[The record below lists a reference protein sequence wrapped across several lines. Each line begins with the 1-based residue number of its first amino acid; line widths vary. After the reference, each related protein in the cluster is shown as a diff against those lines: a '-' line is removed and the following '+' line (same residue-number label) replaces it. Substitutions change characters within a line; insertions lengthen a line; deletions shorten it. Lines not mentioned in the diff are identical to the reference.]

1 MTTPMRLSRAFIPT
15 LREDPADAEL
25 ISHKLMVRSGML
37 RKLAAGIYSILPLGW
52 RVTRKVAQ
60 IVREEMDRAGCQEL
74 LLPILMPAEL
84 WKETGRWEKYGKELF
99 RQKDRHD
106 RDYVLGPTHEEAIT
120 DLVRNHI
127 RSYRDLPLNLYQ
139 IQTKFRDEIRPRFG
153 VMRAREFLMK
163 DGYSFHTDEAQLEV
177 GYEAMRQA
185 YSAAFRRCGLEFV
198 VVEADSGAIGGDVN
212 HEFMVTADSGES
224 LIFSSQCG
232 YAASS
237 ESAKVHIE
245 NLPAEKEAPMERRET
260 PGRKTVEEVSS
271 FLGVE
276 PARLLKSLVFL
287 AGDEAVLAVVPGD
300 RELNEA
306 KLARVLGHPA
316 PRLATAEE
324 IQKLTGGPMGFTGP
338 AGSPDS
344 IRTILDASLQENRN
358 YVTGG
363 NARDVHLVNV
373 RIGRDV
379 KAGERADLV
388 TAREGDRCPR
398 CGDVMRQSRGIEV
411 GHIFKLGT
419 KYSEAMKA
427 RYLDQE
433 GAERTIVMGTY
444 GIGITRT
451 VAAVIEQLHDLNGI
465 VWPYSIA
472 PYHVHLV
479 PVNVNHEE
487 TRTTAESLYADLSGW
502 GVETL
507 LDDRDERP
515 GAKFK
520 DADLIGMPLRVTIGE
535 KGLKDGVVELRDR
548 RTGNIDRVP
557 VKDAAGECRKRVEE
571 ALRSLSR
578 TD

>member
-1 MTTPMRLSRAFIPT
+1 MRLSKAFIPT
-15 LREDPADAEL
+15 LKEDPADAEL
-25 ISHKLMVRSGML
+25 ISHKLMVRAGL
-37 RKLAAGIYSILPLGW
+37 VRKLAAGIYTLLPLGW
-52 RVTRKVAQ
+52 RVTRKVEQ

-74 LLPILMPAEL
+74 RLPILMPAEL
-84 WKETGRWEKYGKELF
+84 WQETGRWEKYGKELF
-99 RQKDRHD
+99 RVRDRHD
-106 RDYVLGPTHEEAIT
+106 RDYALGPTHEEAIT
-120 DLVRNHI
+120 DIVRNHI

-139 IQTKFRDEIRPRFG
+139 IQTKFRDEVRPRFG

-163 DGYSFHTDEAQLEV
+163 DGYGFHTDEAQLATA
-177 GYEAMRQA
+177 YEGMREA
-185 YSAAFRRCGLEFV
+185 YAASFRRCGLEFV
-198 VVEADSGAIGGDVN
+198 IVEADSGAIGGDVN

-224 LIFSSQCG
+224 LVFSSQCG

-237 ESAKVHIE
+237 ESAKYRVE
-245 NLPAEKEAPMERRET
+245 ALPAEKEAPLATKET
-260 PGRKTVEEVSS
+260 PGKKTVEEVSA

-276 PARLLKSLVFL
+276 PARLLKSLVFF
-287 AGDEAVLAVVPGD
+287 AGEEAVLAIVPGD

-306 KLARVLGHPA
+306 KLGRVLGHPA

-324 IQKLTGGPMGFTGP
+324 IERLTGGPLGFTGP
-338 AGSPDS
+338 VGTPDS
-344 IRTILDASLQENRN
+344 LRTILDASLQEGRN

-373 RIGRDV
+373 RLGRDV
-379 KAGERADLV
+379 RARERADLT
-388 TAREGDRCPR
+388 TARQGDRCPR
-398 CGDVMRQSRGIEV
+398 CGDEMRLSRGIEV

-427 RYLDQE
+427 RYLDAE

-451 VAAVIEQLHDLNGI
+451 VAAVIEQLHDANGI

-487 TRTTAESLYADLSGW
+487 TRRVGEAIYEALNGW

-507 LDDRDERP
+507 IDDRDERP

-548 RTGNIDRVP
+548 KSGQVDRVP
-557 VKDAAGECRKRVEE
+557 SGEAASECRKRVEE
-571 ALRSLSR
+571 ALRKLSPSPSG
-578 TD
+578 

>member
-1 MTTPMRLSRAFIPT
+1 MRLSRAFAPT
-15 LREDPADAEL
+15 LKEDPADAEL
-25 ISHKLMVRSGML
+25 ISHKLMTRAGML
-37 RKLAAGIYSILPLGW
+37 RKLAAGVYSLLPIGW
-52 RVTRKVAQ
+52 RVARKVEQ
-60 IVREEMDRAGCQEL
+60 IVREEMDRAGGQEL
-74 LLPILMPAEL
+74 RLPILMPAEL

-99 RQKDRHD
+99 RLTDRHD
-106 RDYVLGPTHEEAIT
+106 RDYALGPTHEEAIT

-163 DGYSFHTDEAQLEV
+163 DGYSFHTDEAQLATA
-177 GYEAMRQA
+177 YEEMREA
-185 YSAAFRRCGLEFV
+185 YAAVFRRCGLEFV
-198 VVEADSGAIGGDVN
+198 IVEADSGAIGGDVN

-224 LIFSSQCG
+224 LIFSSPCG

-237 ESAKVHIE
+237 ESAKYRVE
-245 NLPAEKEAPMERRET
+245 PGTPEKESPLARRDT
-260 PGRKTVEEVSS
+260 PGRKTVEEVSA

-276 PARLLKSLVFL
+276 PARLLKSLVFF
-287 AGDEAVLAVVPGD
+287 AGEEAVLAVVPVD

-306 KLARVLGHPA
+306 KLALVLGHPA

-324 IQKLTGGPMGFTGP
+324 IQRLTGGPMGFTGP
-338 AGSPDS
+338 VAAPDS
-344 IRTILDASLQENRN
+344 LRTILDASLSEDRN
-358 YVTGG
+358 YVTGA
-363 NARDVHLVNV
+363 NAADTHLVNV
-373 RIGRDV
+373 RLGRDV
-379 KAGERADLV
+379 LARERADLT

-398 CGDVMRQSRGIEV
+398 CGEAMRVGRGIEV

-419 KYSEAMKA
+419 KYSEAMGA
-427 RYLDQE
+427 RYLDAE
-433 GAERTIVMGTY
+433 GVERTIVMGTY

-451 VAAVIEQLHDLNGI
+451 VAAVIEQRHDPNGI

-487 TRTTAESLYADLSGW
+487 TRQVAESIYERLCGW

-507 LDDRDERP
+507 IDDRDERP

-520 DADLIGMPLRVTIGE
+520 DADLIGVPLRVTIGE
-535 KGLKDGVVELRDR
+535 KGLKDGMVELRDR
-548 RTGNIDRVP
+548 KTGQIDRAAVGE
-557 VKDAAGECRKRVEE
+557 AAGECRKRVEE
-571 ALRSLSR
+571 ALRKLSPSG
-578 TD
+578 

>member
-1 MTTPMRLSRAFIPT
+1 MRLSRAFVPT
-15 LREDPADAEL
+15 LKEDPADAEL
-25 ISHKLMVRSGML
+25 VSHKLMIRAGLL
-37 RKLAAGIYSILPLGW
+37 RKLAAGIYSLLPIGW
-52 RVTRKVAQ
+52 RVARKVEQ
-60 IVREEMDRAGCQEL
+60 IVREEMDRVGCQEMR
-74 LLPILMPAEL
+74 LPILMPAEL

-99 RQKDRHD
+99 RVADRHE
-106 RDYVLGPTHEEAIT
+106 RDYALGPTHEEAVT
-120 DLVRNHI
+120 DLVRSHI

-163 DGYSFHTDEAQLEV
+163 DGYGFHTDEAQLATA
-177 GYEAMRQA
+177 YEEMREA
-185 YSAAFRRCGLEFV
+185 YAAVFRRCGLEFV
-198 VVEADSGAIGGDVN
+198 IVEADSGAIGGDVN

-224 LIFSSQCG
+224 LIFSSPCG

-237 ESAKVHIE
+237 ESAKYKVE
-245 NLPAEKEAPMERRET
+245 AGAAEKEAPLTKRDT
-260 PGRKTVEEVSS
+260 PGRKTVEEVSA

-276 PARLLKSLVFL
+276 PARLLKSLVFF
-287 AGDEAVLAVVPGD
+287 AGADPVLAVVPGD

-306 KLARVLGHPA
+306 KLGRVLGHPA
-316 PRLATAEE
+316 PRLATSEE
-324 IQKLTGGPMGFTGP
+324 IQRLTGGPMGFTGP
-338 AGSPDS
+338 VGVPDS
-344 IRTILDASLQENRN
+344 LRTILDASLQEDRN

-363 NARDVHLVNV
+363 NAADTHLVNV
-373 RIGRDV
+373 RLGRDV
-379 KAGERADLV
+379 LARERADLT

-398 CGDVMRQSRGIEV
+398 CGEVMRVGRGIEV

-419 KYSEAMKA
+419 KYSEAMGA
-427 RYLDQE
+427 RYLDAE

-451 VAAVIEQLHDLNGI
+451 VAAVIEQLHDPNGI
-465 VWPYSIA
+465 LWPYSIA

-487 TRTTAESLYADLSGW
+487 TRRVAESIYEALCGW

-507 LDDRDERP
+507 IDDRDERP

-520 DADLIGMPLRVTIGE
+520 DADLIGVPLRVTIGE

-548 RTGNIDRVP
+548 KTGQTDRVP
-557 VKDAAGECRKRVEE
+557 AGDAAAECRKRVEE
-571 ALRSLSR
+571 ALRKLSPSG
-578 TD
+578 